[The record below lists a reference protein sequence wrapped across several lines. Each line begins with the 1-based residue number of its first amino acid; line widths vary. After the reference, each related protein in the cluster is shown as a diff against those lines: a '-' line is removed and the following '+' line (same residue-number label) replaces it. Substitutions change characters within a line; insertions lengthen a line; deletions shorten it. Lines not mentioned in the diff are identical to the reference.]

1 MLFDK
6 KRHASNLNG
15 KLRLKIV
22 KLASLIIA
30 AWLAAWAILVLLK
43 VKPNPVELL
52 LIPMAHREMEPVEKF
67 VRFRDAKP
75 KFKNRV
81 GMMTMYS
88 IVPGGGERYFL
99 TSALAFQSMGFHV
112 EILVKKDNKCLT
124 TDFLKSTA
132 EALRINLNYKKLS
145 LKIVRT
151 DNYLIREGLENKYD
165 IFYLIGNDKFPQIS
179 GIGVSLNI
187 YMCQF
192 PFDMEAPGTERLHDV
207 YSGYDIV
214 LVNSLYTFGWY
225 TNLIQ
230 PTFEW
235 SRENGR
241 STPTIQVL
249 YPPVDPFIKQDL
261 MSTNGMGLMSN
272 QYSPKTINIAV
283 LGRFFT
289 GRQNKGQD
297 VAINLLSKLLLESST
312 RFHLTLIG
320 SIHPTAEAASFVDD
334 LRNNATSRNLPVTF
348 LTNADPDDIALALS
362 KTTVLWHLTGLSRDT
377 GRPVDDPAS
386 LEHFGI
392 AVVEAMSLGCIPIV
406 LNVGGT
412 TDIVE
417 HEKTGFLA
425 RNAQDYIVHT
435 LAVASMSDASLEKM
449 REDIIL
455 KSKQFH
461 VSKFVEKLAIMSQ
474 RAMLSHPL
482 RRIVSIFAGKMSER
496 RDARTMRLIISPE
509 TYSSI
514 EGLQRMVLDS
524 GENLEGAAVTDGG
537 QGQTSAGSHLRTT
550 SNILNDA
557 TLSYINVGPRGKSVK
572 QLTLNLNVNSIPI
585 FDFRSLQVGKFPTTN
600 TAVII
605 ESSVSSAF
613 EFVVRTTMYHL
624 GPTWGLQV
632 FHSRENSAF
641 VHSVLSDMPDVRF
654 VLMESPVLYV
664 SDYNKIAKSREFW
677 QSLQSKKVLIFQTDS
692 VILRH
697 GIEEYI
703 KYDYVGAPWRITSN
717 EKIIKLRELGWLP
730 IPVGNGG
737 FSLRNVDMMIDIIER
752 AGANSPE
759 TENEDIFF
767 AKHIQRIREAQVSSV
782 EVAYEFCIEEYL
794 ERSDMTV
801 RNRSSESISEVK
813 SDSPSVSHF
822 ALHAAWYY
830 TSPDRVSE
838 QLLGAISPAFKI

>member
-6 KRHASNLNG
+6 KRNASIQNG

-22 KLASLIIA
+22 KLASLVIA
-30 AWLAAWAILVLLK
+30 AWLAAWAILVVLK

-52 LIPMAHREMEPVEKF
+52 LLPMTHGATEPEEKF

-99 TSALAFQSMGFHV
+99 TSALAFQSIGFHV

-124 TDFLKSTA
+124 IDFLKSTA
-132 EALRINLNYKKLS
+132 ESLRINLNYKKLS

-151 DNYLIREGLENKYD
+151 DNYLIREGLQNKYD
-165 IFYLIGNDKFPQIS
+165 IFYFIGNDKFPQIS
-179 GIGVSLNI
+179 GIGISLNI

-192 PFDMEAPGTERLHDV
+192 PFDMEAPGTERLYDV
-207 YSGYDIV
+207 FNTYDIV

-230 PTFEW
+230 PTFKW
-235 SRENGR
+235 SRENGH
-241 STPTIQVL
+241 STPTVLVL
-249 YPPVDPFIKQDL
+249 YPPVDPFLKQDVL
-261 MSTNGMGLMSN
+261 PTNGMGLVSS
-272 QYSPKTINIAV
+272 QYSPKIINIAV

-297 VAINLLSKLLLESST
+297 VAINLLSRLLLEGST
-312 RFHLTLIG
+312 KFHLTLIG
-320 SIHPTAEAASFVDD
+320 SIHPTAEANAFVDE

-348 LTNADPDDIALALS
+348 LTNAEPNDIALALS
-362 KTTVLWHLTGLSRDT
+362 QTTVLWHLTGLSRDN
-377 GRPVDDPAS
+377 GKPVDDPAS

-392 AVVEAMSLGCIPIV
+392 AVVEAMSLGCVPIV

-425 RNAQDYIVHT
+425 RNAEDYIAHT
-435 LAVASMSDASLEKM
+435 LAVASMSDASLARM

-461 VSKFVEKLAIMSQ
+461 VSKFIEKLAVMSQ

-482 RRIVSIFAGKMSER
+482 RRIVSIFAGKISDTH
-496 RDARTMRLIISPE
+496 DAKTIRLIVSPE

-514 EGLQRMVLDS
+514 EGLHRLVQDS
-524 GENLEGAAVTDGG
+524 GPNLVNAAVTDSSQTGG
-537 QGQTSAGSHLRTT
+537 GSHLRTT
-550 SNILNDA
+550 SSILNDA
-557 TLSYINVGPRGKSVK
+557 TLSYTHVGPRDKRVK
-572 QLTLNLNVNSIPI
+572 QLTLNLNVNSIPT
-585 FDFRSLQVGKFPTTN
+585 FNFRSLEVGQFPTAN

-613 EFVVRTTMYHL
+613 EFAVRTTMFHL

-641 VHSVLSDMPDVRF
+641 VHSVLSDMLNVRF
-654 VLMESPVLYV
+654 VLMDSPILYV
-664 SDYNKIAKSREFW
+664 RDYNRIAKSKEFW

-692 VILRH
+692 IVLRS
-697 GIEEYI
+697 GIDAFI
-703 KYDYVGAPWRITSN
+703 KYDYVGAPWNIASN
-717 EKIIKLRELGWLP
+717 EKIINLRKLGWLP

-752 AGANSPE
+752 DGANSPE

-767 AKHIQRIREAQVSSV
+767 AKHIQRIRDALVSPV
-782 EVAYEFCIEEYL
+782 EVAYQFCIEEYIQ
-794 ERSDMTV
+794 RNSSSDGM
-801 RNRSSESISEVK
+801 SGSA
-813 SDSPSVSHF
+813 SVSHF